1 MEINVFE
8 DRKVKIKG
16 IEGTQNENN
25 IQQLEINVPEEYKE
39 FNKKIVFITKD
50 GIVWDFIEE
59 NTYTIRKNISKYRYV
74 SFYIWLTKDD
84 NDFRSETNILNF
96 NSNKDAS
103 NEISEEEQG
112 AVNKVINLLEEEI
125 TKVTELEAR
134 LMLLIDDIQLKLEKG
149 EFNGQDYILT
159 EEDKEEISEETKTL
173 VETDIQPTLNDV
185 TNVSNNAMQL
195 AEHAEVIARG
205 RATGYVFN
213 TLEDLEEWLLDSKNV
228 SKLVL
233 GDNFYIRATNVPDY
247 WWDGNQKQQLEA
259 EKPDL
264 SNLVDKSAFVY
275 DKETETLSIT
285 I

>member
-8 DRKVKIKG
+8 NRSMTIRG
-16 IEGTQNENN
+16 LEGTQNENN
-25 IQQLEINVPEEYKE
+25 IQELEINVPEKYQDY
-39 FNKKIVFITKD
+39 NKKIVFITKD